1 MSSARSRRYNGFVT
15 DSDKITVTCPD
26 CGSDLTLD
34 AATGEILF
42 HKAAKKEPAGGKT
55 FETLMAD
62 IDTERNRA
70 EEIFER
76 TKSAL
81 KDEDRLL
88 EEKFAEALKRAK
100 EDPDE
105 EPPPRPFD
113 LD

>member
-1 MSSARSRRYNGFVT
+1 MSSARLPRYNRNVA
-15 DSDKITVTCPD
+15 DSDKLTVTCPD

-34 AATGEILF
+34 AATGEVLF
-42 HKAAKKEPAGGKT
+42 HKAPKQPPAGGKD
-55 FETLMAD
+55 FESLLAD
-62 IDTERNRA
+62 IDTERTRA
-70 EEIFER
+70 EEVFER
-76 TKSAL
+76 SRSAL

-100 EDPDE
+100 EEPDD